1 MISDLHCHIL
11 PGVDDGPPTMDESLR
26 LALGQV
32 RDGVRRVVATPHHG
46 QRMRVE
52 AEVMQ
57 AGVAALN
64 AELARHEIPLEVLP
78 GAEVAMARL
87 PDLDAGDLGA
97 LALGGG
103 RWILLEAPTAGQF
116 PVEAAVRQVQSMG
129 FEVLLAHPERCA
141 VFSRDFS
148 LLEACI
154 RAGARASL
162 TASSLTGAFGRPTRR
177 IALQMVEAGLIHNV
191 ASDAHDAVRRAPDL
205 CASTRDAGY
214 SSKRRHEWYEAFP
227 ALVLGGGAEAPPAA
241 PVVAPREAPAP
252 AAERPAA
259 PPPPRPEIPTYE
271 QIAATMAAKGFAPER
286 IERAI
291 AAFVPVPVARRIAR
305 RAILAAGRGGAE
317 VSPPTPPADNSNG

>member
-87 PDLDAGDLGA
+87 PDLDADDLGA

-227 ALVLGGGAEAPPAA
+227 ALVLGGGDPAA
-241 PVVAPREAPAP
+241 APRQEV
-252 AAERPAA
+252 
-259 PPPPRPEIPTYE
+259 PTYE

>member
-1 MISDLHCHIL
+1 VISDLHCHIL
-11 PGVDDGPPTMDESLR
+11 PGVDDGPPTMEESLR

-46 QRMRVE
+46 QRMRVG
-52 AEVMQ
+52 AETMH

-64 AELARHEIPLEVLP
+64 AELARREIPLEVLP

-116 PVEAAVRQVQSMG
+116 PVEAAVRQVRSLG

-141 VFSRDFS
+141 VFSRDFG

-177 IALQMVEAGLIHNV
+177 IAEQMVAEGLIHNV
-191 ASDAHDAVRRAPDL
+191 ASDAHDAVRRVPDL
-205 CASTRDAGY
+205 CASTREAGFGRE
-214 SSKRRHEWYEAFP
+214 RRHAWYEAFP
-227 ALVLGGGAEAPPAA
+227 AQVLGPGAEPAR
-241 PVVAPREAPAP
+241 PVPEP
-252 AAERPAA
+252 EAA
-259 PPPPRPEIPTYE
+259 PPSPSPPRQEIPTYE
-271 QIAATMAAKGFAPER
+271 QLAATMAAKGFAADR
-286 IERAI
+286 IERALG
-291 AAFVPVPVARRIAR
+291 AFVPVPVARRIAR
-305 RAILAAGRGGAE
+305 RAILAAGHGGAG